1 MARLFISY
9 TREDG
14 KEFAERLPSEI
25 QGHDAWLDRSDLVGG
40 DDWAREIEKAI
51 DESRALLAVLTKAY
65 PNSKVGRDEL
75 HRAFRKKKPIIPLR
89 LHADAEPP
97 LLLETT
103 QYIDFTDP
111 AAYATSLRKLLD
123 CIDALPDEASEPE
136 VAAVASKWAAI
147 VERAGKQTRRV
158 IRPATFDASLYV
170 RRETA
175 EQELRR
181 FLAEPASA
189 LILIGD
195 SGVGKTNLLY
205 RWALD
210 LLDEGHAVVTF
221 DCSELADSEIE
232 EEIARDLAISFD
244 ALESIDAEAARAERK
259 LVLVFDSIGDY
270 RGDERNGA
278 QVLLRR
284 INALVGRLPG
294 ANVRVVFS
302 CNTATWNRL
311 ERLAPIRL
319 DRDRYF
325 HAGSEPF
332 LRLGLFTEAERD
344 NAYRCYQQVFELHSD
359 LDALPP
365 AVRERLREPVLLRMT
380 SEAYRG
386 ASQPLPANLGLAIY
400 RRYFDDRVSLPR
412 EILLVDRLAEQ
423 MMVRQS
429 SALSVIDLARDN
441 QLGPEI
447 LNEDPSSTYAQLLDR
462 GVLQES
468 RGDMRAGV
476 VVRFSH
482 TSVAAY
488 ALAMNRLQQSPN
500 VAETAADLVKRAA
513 QFPLAWEAGKTL
525 LLLSPDPKAFIA
537 LGGSRDIEQRELAA
551 EALAELHA
559 DDAKTAGALLQ
570 TLLDEKSEET
580 RRTALKAAYNIGPQA
595 RDFFF
600 RAAMEG
606 EPSTRESLKNTLY
619 LIWRNESPAGRQ
631 SLTDAFY
638 LIWRHA
644 PGFTYE
650 FLYALLD
657 QIRWRRSP
665 LKALEILG
673 FVLDLT
679 LTIYINHCDDDE
691 VLDKTS
697 ALLQDLATK
706 RLPLSLHRLTGPLG
720 RGVEKAGLHLLSR
733 RVGGPVLDWMLFAE
747 EAPVKNFFE
756 LPPEQRA
763 SLIRIAEVFGPEC
776 DLRTVQADLLAML
789 QAEIPVF
796 SGAAAVA
803 IAIHATHDFATM
815 DSLIR
820 QLWDELPARA
830 RAWILYSFTVLLKDT
845 PAEWVPLLEELT
857 RRYVEE
863 NREHFLSTSS
873 RLGGNLDVIL
883 LPLGLAYG
891 KAHSPMPLFQKLL
904 QDAFAA
910 GDTPLASRCI
920 AALGAV
926 GFYYPHALFEVLR
939 PAFEKLDDEEI
950 QSALIA
956 TLATVR
962 TLHFDAVDQF
972 FDRIGTPEGFRRSV
986 DAAADVALVR
996 RYIRVVGYYNNA
1008 VHLALRYPRMREQF
1022 AAGSLKMLAAAR
1034 KPQQFLNDY
1043 AASAMQML
1051 RDADFQ
1057 MKKWTLPE

>member
-14 KEFAERLPSEI
+14 KEFAERLSAEI
-25 QGHDAWLDRSDLVGG
+25 QGHEAWLDRSDLVGG
-40 DDWAREIEKAI
+40 DDWAGEIEKAI
-51 DESRALLAVLTKAY
+51 DDSRALLAVLTKAY

-89 LHADAEPP
+89 LHVDAEPP

-111 AAYATSLRKLLD
+111 AAHATSLRALLD
-123 CIDALPDEASEPE
+123 CVDALPDEAPEPE
-136 VAAVASKWAAI
+136 VAAVASQWAAI

-158 IRPATFDASLYV
+158 IRPATFDAKLYV

-210 LLDEGHAVVTF
+210 LLDEGHAVVAF

-344 NAYRCYQQVFELHSD
+344 NAYRCYQQVFDLHSD
-359 LDALPP
+359 LDALTPS
-365 AVRERLREPVLLRMT
+365 VRERLREPVLLRMT

-386 ASQPLPANLGLAIY
+386 ARQPLPANLGLGIY

-412 EILLVDRLAEQ
+412 EVLLVDRLAEQ
-423 MMVRQS
+423 MMARQS

-482 TSVAAY
+482 TRVAAY

-513 QFPLAWEAGKTL
+513 QFPLAWDAGKTL

-537 LGGSRDIEQRELAA
+537 LGGSRDVEQRELAA
-551 EALAELHA
+551 EALAELHC

-595 RDFFF
+595 RDFFL
-600 RAAMEG
+600 RAALEG
-606 EPSTRESLKNTLY
+606 EPTTRESLKNTLY

-631 SLTDAFY
+631 SVTDTFY

-650 FLYALLD
+650 FLHALLD
-657 QIRWRRSP
+657 QIHWRRSP
-665 LKALEILG
+665 LKALAILG
-673 FVLDLT
+673 FVVDLT

-691 VLDKTS
+691 VLEKTS
-697 ALLQDLATK
+697 ALLQDVAVK
-706 RLPLSLHRLTGPLG
+706 RLDLTRPVG
-720 RGVEKAGLHLLSR
+720 RGLQKVLLPFVARS
-733 RVGGPVLDWMLFAE
+733 VGRPVLDWMLFADGE
-747 EAPVKNFFE
+747 KFFE
-756 LPPEQRA
+756 LPAQQRA
-763 SLIRIAEVFGPEC
+763 ALIRIGESFDPASN
-776 DLRTVQADLLAML
+776 LATAHADLLAML
-789 QAEIPVF
+789 AAEIPVF

-803 IAIHATHDFATM
+803 IAVHATHDFAAVEP
-815 DSLIR
+815 LIR
-820 QLWDELPARA
+820 RLWDELPAKGRP
-830 RAWILYSFTVLLKDT
+830 WILYSFAVLLKDT
-845 PAEWVPLLEELT
+845 PTDWIPLLEDLT
-857 RRYVEE
+857 RRYLQ
-863 NREHFLSTSS
+863 EHRDAFLNSSS
-873 RLGGNLDVIL
+873 RFAANLDVVL

-891 KAHSPMPLFQKLL
+891 KSNSPMPLFQKVL
-904 QDAFAA
+904 QDALAANDTTFAA
-910 GDTPLASRCI
+910 RCI
-920 AALGAV
+920 TALGAV

-939 PAFEKLDDEEI
+939 PAFEKLDDDAI
-950 QSALIA
+950 QNALIA

-972 FDRIGTPEGFRRSV
+972 FQRMDAPEGFRRRIN
-986 DAAADVALVR
+986 AAADVALVG
-996 RYIRVVGYYNNA
+996 RYIRVVGYYNNS
-1008 VHLALRYPRMREQF
+1008 VHLCLRYPRMRKQF
-1022 AAGSLKMLAAAR
+1022 AAGSLKLLAEAR
-1034 KPQQFLNDY
+1034 KPGQFLNAY
-1043 AASAMQML
+1043 ATAAMQML
-1051 RDADFQ
+1051 RDADFE